1 MKQQGKEGA
10 SFQGIIGVRWKK
22 GVFLLSLCLCVMF
35 SIFTPFVTKAIYS
48 YLFRDILSF
57 STFLLFS
64 TQNKTIAVISF
75 SLFLNS
81 VFISSLIL
89 NPYLSMFL
97 VHSVFPVAKKSTL
110 YANEMCSFVYLPVY
124 IIYNHRTLYM
134 GTSVNRQ
141 QPHFT
146 FFINISILVMACL
159 AKCSYPITTKFR
171 KVMPIA

>member
-64 TQNKTIAVISF
+64 TQNKTIVIEIH
-75 SLFLNS
+75 L
-81 VFISSLIL
+81 IGEIESST
-89 NPYLSMFL
+89 
-97 VHSVFPVAKKSTL
+97 AKIDG
-110 YANEMCSFVYLPVY
+110 CSFVFEDEHCGVKFEKIETNKEWFNLLANDFLVGKMLP
-124 IIYNHRTLYM
+124 IKNANACNGLKM
-134 GTSVNRQ
+134 
-141 QPHFT
+141 
-146 FFINISILVMACL
+146 FF
-159 AKCSYPITTKFR
+159 K
-171 KVMPIA
+171 